1 MSLDDEERII
11 GLFEREEDAAHAHN
25 QFMVRLV
32 PFSIHAV
39 PQHPSYRCILSLSDI
54 QEICRGIG
62 QRNYPHGYSTNHSS
76 NQPISEETGKRK
88 RSTPRTETQTFPP
101 YPC

>member
-1 MSLDDEERII
+1 M
-11 GLFEREEDAAHAHN
+11 
-25 QFMVRLV
+25 
-32 PFSIHAV
+32 
-39 PQHPSYRCILSLSDI
+39 
-54 QEICRGIG
+54 G
-62 QRNYPHGYSTNHSS
+62 QRNYPHGYSANHSS